1 MYPLQMFKETQA
13 LIEVF
18 EQEALQSPGISELWT
33 NIMVMSSFGSVVL
46 LYQVLETYCSFDS
59 CKMRLRNLGPLSKLQ
74 NLN

>member
-33 NIMVMSSFGSVVL
+33 NTMVMSSFGSVVL

-59 CKMRLRNLGPLSKLQ
+59 CKMGLRNLGPLSKLQ
-74 NLN
+74 NPN